1 MTASVE
7 AHAAPGALAP
17 PPVVDKNELSLP
29 VTLLELELSLT
40 AFDGDE
46 ESFGRTVRVAAQASG
61 GGLLFELPASGL
73 LPDCHKIAV
82 LHIPRESEQGKRI
95 VLAVLDTD
103 KTIRLEEPT
112 EATAGLVRLAEAF
125 VDVLKRI

>member
-1 MTASVE
+1 MTASVD
-7 AHAAPGALAP
+7 AHAAPAAPAP
-17 PPVVDKNELSLP
+17 PVIDKGELSLP
-29 VTLLELELSLT
+29 VTLLELELSLA

-46 ESFGRTVRVAAQASG
+46 ESFGRTVRVAAQAAG
-61 GGLLFELPASGL
+61 GEVLFELPASGL

-82 LHIPRESEQGKRI
+82 LHVPQEADQGKRI

-103 KTIRLEEPT
+103 KTIRLEEPGD
-112 EATAGLVRLAEAF
+112 ATAGLVRLAEAF

>member
-7 AHAAPGALAP
+7 AHVAKTALV
-17 PPVVDKNELSLP
+17 PPVIEKGELTLP
-29 VTLLELELSLT
+29 VTLLELELSLA
-40 AFDGDE
+40 AFDGDA

-61 GGLLFELPASGL
+61 GELLFELPASGL

-82 LHIPRESEQGKRI
+82 LHVPQEAGQGKRI

-112 EATAGLVRLAEAF
+112 EATDGLVRLAEAF
-125 VDVLKRI
+125 VDVLKRM